1 MNVAARGDK
10 VLLQDY
16 ENENLIGYGDERLDY
31 FSVGT
36 DNSLWAL
43 SPSSSSYDS
52 SQLIRWNEST

>member
-1 MNVAARGDK
+1 MNVVARGNE
-10 VLLQDY
+10 VLLQDF
-16 ENENLIGYGDERLDY
+16 ENDNLIGYGDERLDS

-43 SPSSSSYDS
+43 SPSSSSYYS